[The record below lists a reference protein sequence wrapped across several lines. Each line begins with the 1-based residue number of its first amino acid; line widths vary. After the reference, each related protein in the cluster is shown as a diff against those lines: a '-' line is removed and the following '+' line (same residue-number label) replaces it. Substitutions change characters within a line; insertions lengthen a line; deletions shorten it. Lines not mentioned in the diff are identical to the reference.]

1 MCSTRLESDAAAVV
15 WAQLQGTAVDLLAA
29 DGALGLPEG
38 GGPLP
43 LELLGLL
50 GLLLSLGKDLNKSV
64 VQPPFSK

>member
-15 WAQLQGTAVDLLAA
+15 GAQLQGTAVDLLAA
-29 DGALGLPEG
+29 DGALGLTEG

-43 LELLGLL
+43 LELL

>member
-15 WAQLQGTAVDLLAA
+15 GAQLQGTAVDLLAA
-29 DGALGLPEG
+29 DGALGLTEG